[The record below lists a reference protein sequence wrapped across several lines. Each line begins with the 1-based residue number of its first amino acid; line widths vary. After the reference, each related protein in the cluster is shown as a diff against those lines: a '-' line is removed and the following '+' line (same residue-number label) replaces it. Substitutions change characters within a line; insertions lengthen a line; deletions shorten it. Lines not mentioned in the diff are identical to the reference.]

1 MVSVYPGR
9 FSHAEC
15 RGCNQCNHC
24 RANTFEYT
32 FHNDVCLLYT
42 SVKLCIENYNN
53 ALKLFEEGSYYRD
66 AYVVLLNIIQT
77 YLSRSEY
84 AEAGEYLSKL
94 SQLEDELNLSLI
106 HI

>member
-1 MVSVYPGR
+1 MCIGY
-9 FSHAEC
+9 
-15 RGCNQCNHC
+15 NH
-24 RANTFEYT
+24 RVFGN
-32 FHNDVCLLYT
+32 N
-42 SVKLCIENYNN
+42 VKLCIENYNN

-94 SQLEDELNLSLI
+94 SQLEDKLNRKQVSIDSSLHLRFCEFRGYRLI
-106 HI
+106 GQ